1 MSVNSANRNGV
12 PVFGAMSLLVGIFLL
27 ALYAKGY
34 APSRPALKI
43 LQFVLGSTL
52 LVGGL
57 KSLLFDTRVGTRKP
71 RWVRWVPYRVSLTRE
86 GAMYLVIMI
95 AVFVGALIGRSNL
108 LLLVFG
114 LLAGPFVINGYV
126 TFTMLRNNA
135 VSRNCL
141 ARVIAGESLWVEL
154 TLGNRRHWLSS
165 WMLILEDRL
174 SNGVEELSP
183 RVLFSRVP
191 PRSER
196 IATYRARLVHRGQY
210 TLGPLQLSSRF
221 PLGLVERTLLIE
233 SPGEIIE
240 HPRLG
245 QLTPLWRREQSNAFE
260 LFQQIRSNAGAF
272 DDEFHRI
279 REYRAG
285 DNPKAIH
292 WRTSARRNEL
302 MVREFHQTRD
312 THLSIVLD
320 LWQGNPRDRR
330 QSERVELAISFVAS
344 VCVDHCRRSRESEIS
359 LLVVGKKKAH
369 WSGPAGPVSINPLL
383 DPLALAEAAAHAD
396 IGEFPE
402 EGLSNPSAVRR
413 MLVTTRDLRESG
425 AIEAFQAGCRAQGAA
440 FRVFE
445 ADAAAL
451 ARFCQWDDTAED
463 DESGLV
469 PHMATRNGET

>member
-1 MSVNSANRNGV
+1 MPVNRRTL
-12 PVFGAMSLLVGIFLL
+12 PVFGAMSLLTGIFLL
-27 ALYAKGY
+27 ALYVKGY
-34 APSRPALKI
+34 VPERPPLKI
-43 LQFVLGSTL
+43 LQFVIGSTL

-57 KSLLFDTRVGTRKP
+57 KSLLFDRASPRKP

-86 GAMYLVIMI
+86 GGMYLVIMI

-135 VSRNCL
+135 LSRNCVD
-141 ARVIAGESLWVEL
+141 RVIAGETLWVEL

-165 WMLILEDRL
+165 WMLIMEDRL
-174 SNGVEELSP
+174 SNGQEELSP

-191 PRSER
+191 PRKDR
-196 IATYRARLVHRGQY
+196 AATYRVRLVHRGRY
-210 TLGPLQLSSRF
+210 TLGPLQISSRF
-221 PLGLVERTLLIE
+221 PLGLVERTLLVE
-233 SPGEIIE
+233 SPGEIIV

-245 QLTPLWRREQSNAFE
+245 ALTPAWRRDQSNAFE
-260 LFQQIRSNAGAF
+260 LFQQIRSSVGAF

-320 LWQGNPRDRR
+320 LWQANPRDRR
-330 QSERVELAISFVAS
+330 QSERVELAISFVATI
-344 VCVDHCRRSRESEIS
+344 CVDHCRKSRESEIS
-359 LLVVGKKKAH
+359 LAVIGRKKSH
-369 WSGPAGPVSINPLL
+369 WSGPAGPLSINPLL
-383 DPLALAEAAAHAD
+383 DPLALAEAGPHAEL
-396 IGEFPE
+396 GEFPE
-402 EGLSNPSAVRR
+402 EGLTNPSAVRR
-413 MLVTTRDLRESG
+413 LLVTTRDLRESG
-425 AIEAFQAGCRAQGAA
+425 AIEGFQAGCRAQGAS
-440 FRVFE
+440 FRVLE
-445 ADAAAL
+445 ADATNL
-451 ARFCQWDDTAED
+451 ERFCQWDDAQTNGEVPGQ
-463 DESGLV
+463 GLAA
-469 PHMATRNGET
+469 PRNGEG